1 MPTDDV
7 DDSKV
12 IEEVHIPS
20 KTLSIIEY
28 TSVCTDT
35 LVNDEIHMSSDSA
48 SNDVDEI
55 VESNTPLRLVSH
67 SNPLV
72 LNIVL

>member
-1 MPTDDV
+1 VPTDDV

-20 KTLSIIEY
+20 KTLNIIENI
-28 TSVCTDT
+28 SVYADT

-48 SNDVDEI
+48 SDDVDET
-55 VESNTPLRLVSH
+55 VESNTPTMS
-67 SNPLV
+67 SQ
-72 LNIVL
+72 